1 MEEIISFSESCDLS
15 IEENLS
21 PISYV
26 LFNSLLGNTYEKSPF
41 TKFEIILEAN
51 FNLLLSLLEN
61 L

>member
-1 MEEIISFSESCDLS
+1 MNYEEVKLS
-15 IEENLS
+15 IEESLS

-41 TKFEIILEAN
+41 AKFEIILEAN